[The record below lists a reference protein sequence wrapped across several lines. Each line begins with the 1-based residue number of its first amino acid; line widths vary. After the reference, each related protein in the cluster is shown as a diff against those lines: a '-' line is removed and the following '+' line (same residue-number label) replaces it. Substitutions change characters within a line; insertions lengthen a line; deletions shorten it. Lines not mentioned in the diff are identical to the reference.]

1 MNTNRGKTVFVEL
14 TPELAEF
21 LKNNCEVNLHF
32 ALANLQKM
40 SSPDLIEKMVAQ
52 MENFKA
58 VLKAVKE
65 AT

>member
-1 MNTNRGKTVFVEL
+1 MSTNRGSTVFVEL

-21 LKNNCEVNLHF
+21 VKDNCEVNIAF
-32 ALANLQKM
+32 ALGSLQKLT
-40 SSPDLIEKMVAQ
+40 SRDLMEKMVAQ

-58 VLKAVKE
+58 VLKAVKA